1 MTDYPEILVDVTSDV
16 MTVTLNRP
24 AKRNA
29 MNRQLVDELMSVFK
43 GIHAGGGVRAL
54 VLRGAGGNFCA
65 GGDISGMN
73 KDTGGNP
80 AIAKK
85 AAWQFNRDFGHMC
98 TLANRLPV
106 VVITLLEGAVLGGG
120 LGLACI
126 SDVAIAD
133 RNAKLGMPETGLGII
148 PAQIAPFVVARV
160 GLPTARRLAL
170 LGDWLDGAAAKA
182 VGIAHY
188 VTDGEAEMQATLDK
202 VLIRVKRTAPHATAL
217 TKKLLQ
223 EVPISEHEAL
233 LDRAADYFASA
244 AASAEG
250 REGTSA
256 FVEKRLPAWAE
267 D

>member
-1 MTDYPEILVDVTSDV
+1 MTDFREILVEVTSGV

-29 MNRQLVDELMSVFK
+29 MNRQLVDELMTVFK
-43 GIHAGGGVRAL
+43 DIQAGGDVRVL
-54 VLRGAGGNFCA
+54 VLQGADGNFCA

-73 KDTGGNP
+73 KDAGGDP
-80 AIAKK
+80 SAAKK

-106 VVITLLEGAVLGGG
+106 IVVTLLEGAVLGGG

-126 SDVAIAD
+126 SDIAIAD
-133 RNAKLGMPETGLGII
+133 KSAKLGMPETGLGII

-160 GLPTARRLAL
+160 GLPEARKLAL
-170 LGDWLDGAAAKA
+170 LGEWLDGPAAKS

-188 VTDGEAEMQATLDK
+188 VTDGGAEMQM
-202 VLIRVKRTAPHATAL
+202 VLGRVLNSIKRTAPHATAL
-217 TKKLLQ
+217 TKKLLH